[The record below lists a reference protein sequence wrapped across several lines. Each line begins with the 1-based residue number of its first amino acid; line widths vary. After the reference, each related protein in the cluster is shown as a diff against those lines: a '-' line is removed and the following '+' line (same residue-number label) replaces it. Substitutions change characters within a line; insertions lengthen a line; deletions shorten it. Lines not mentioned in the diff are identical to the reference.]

1 MEVYVVFTQVLL
13 TNYSF
18 KEHFYTLHY
27 LCFAFFHVGGFPQAD
42 DSWLSMFIKGWDT
55 KCEFPM

>member
-1 MEVYVVFTQVLL
+1 MEVYIVFTQVLL

-42 DSWLSMFIKGWDT
+42 DSWLSMFIKG
-55 KCEFPM
+55 